1 MSGITVAL
9 IFGDENGWHYA
20 LLCTAAMAFV
30 YGLFFFKLARNPP
43 QGSTYFSLKNR
54 GALSDIQ
61 KISVLLSRDEHSNVH
76 CFSRANVEAV
86 TY

>member
-1 MSGITVAL
+1 MPGITVTL
-9 IFGDENGWHYA
+9 IFGGENGWHYA

-30 YGLFFFKLARNPP
+30 YGLFFFKVARNTP
-43 QGSTYFSLKNR
+43 QGSTYFKPKKSS
-54 GALSDIQ
+54 ALSDIQ
-61 KISVLLSRDEHSNVH
+61 KRSVLLSRDEHSNAH